1 MIILKGI
8 NFCHFVHSWF
18 RWGAL
23 LKELK
28 LIWGEILT
36 KSALVTVDLRLRKVN
51 TQQMR
56 NETDFKCN

>member
-8 NFCHFVHSWF
+8 NFATLYIHGLGE
-18 RWGAL
+18 GAL
-23 LKELK
+23 LKGLK
-28 LIWGEILT
+28 LTWGEILT

>member
-1 MIILKGI
+1 MYIHGLGE
-8 NFCHFVHSWF
+8 
-18 RWGAL
+18 GAL
-23 LKELK
+23 LKGLK

-56 NETDFKCN
+56 NENDFKCN